1 MGVTIGVTWGNIT
14 WSNMGVTIGVTCN
27 YRHNMGVTIG
37 SNMGVTI
44 GVTWV

>member
-1 MGVTIGVTWGNIT
+1 MGVTIG
-14 WSNMGVTIGVTCN
+14 CN
-27 YRHNMGVTIG
+27 YRHNMGVTIR